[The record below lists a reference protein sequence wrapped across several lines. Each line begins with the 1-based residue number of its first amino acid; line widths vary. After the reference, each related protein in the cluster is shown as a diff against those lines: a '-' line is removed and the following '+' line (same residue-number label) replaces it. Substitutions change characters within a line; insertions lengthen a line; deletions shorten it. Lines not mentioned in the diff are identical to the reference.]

1 MLILF
6 AFLLK
11 ITLYFDLVCPI
22 WHNYTIFC
30 SGVPYLATYIFF
42 KYRVVICLLLFRS
55 TITLCNYKRLNDF
68 LFFRNYFFL
77 LFLEFHLPIDIRA
90 LRPIVISFLLKEE
103 STITTKTT
111 TTTTIITSSLILGI
125 RTVQEISAFTLEHFR
140 RPLHHLLPRE
150 LHGNGGGNSVTFL
163 SIFIISF
170 KPNSLKRIS

>member
-1 MLILF
+1 MLV
-6 AFLLK
+6 A
-11 ITLYFDLVCPI
+11 D
-22 WHNYTIFC
+22 
-30 SGVPYLATYIFF
+30 
-42 KYRVVICLLLFRS
+42 
-55 TITLCNYKRLNDF
+55 
-68 LFFRNYFFL
+68 FFL
-77 LFLEFHLPIDIRA
+77 KLFLEFHLPIDIRV

-103 STITTKTT
+103 STITTK

-163 SIFIISF
+163 SIFILSF

>member
-1 MLILF
+1 MLV
-6 AFLLK
+6 A
-11 ITLYFDLVCPI
+11 D
-22 WHNYTIFC
+22 
-30 SGVPYLATYIFF
+30 
-42 KYRVVICLLLFRS
+42 
-55 TITLCNYKRLNDF
+55 
-68 LFFRNYFFL
+68 FFL
-77 LFLEFHLPIDIRA
+77 KLFLEFHLPIDIRV

-103 STITTKTT
+103 STITTKTTTTTTT

-163 SIFIISF
+163 SIFILSF